1 MSTKLS
7 LPQSI
12 TTIVTENDK
21 KYLIGF
27 LLTLSI
33 YHKDTSVYILTT
45 NSVKNIIDDL
55 TPDLNSKLD
64 IHWILELE
72 TFNNISYIIFK
83 ALLEKENTL
92 YINVKTLLLNTIYV
106 ASSKDIGLM
115 PNYFKE
121 EYINKF
127 GYYNYYMIFVKN
139 KQVCK
144 LLNNKDINNIKKKY
158 DYFEFNDNVNI
169 PLLRFAYGNENTQ
182 TMVNKIMPE
191 FSSLVYD
198 KKKILS
204 IQIELDNN
212 QYSKIM
218 EILITKLTIAKM
230 YKQLI
235 SLYRIIHN
243 KWIINIPEK
252 YKTENKNGLNELI
265 HEWNETSKDI
275 KLMFMEHSNN
285 TWILP
290 NVVLTDDKKL
300 QNIEE
305 NLINSGLVLIG
316 NGDVEK
322 EGYYLKQK
330 YINNQAWIYWPKQT
344 KFLEKYINNKLP
356 SWGEKI

>member
-144 LLNNKDINNIKKKY
+144 LLNNKDINNIKKIRL
-158 DYFEFNDNVNI
+158 F
-169 PLLRFAYGNENTQ
+169 
-182 TMVNKIMPE
+182 
-191 FSSLVYD
+191 
-198 KKKILS
+198 
-204 IQIELDNN
+204 
-212 QYSKIM
+212 
-218 EILITKLTIAKM
+218 
-230 YKQLI
+230 
-235 SLYRIIHN
+235 
-243 KWIINIPEK
+243 
-252 YKTENKNGLNELI
+252 
-265 HEWNETSKDI
+265 
-275 KLMFMEHSNN
+275 
-285 TWILP
+285 
-290 NVVLTDDKKL
+290 
-300 QNIEE
+300 
-305 NLINSGLVLIG
+305 
-316 NGDVEK
+316 
-322 EGYYLKQK
+322 
-330 YINNQAWIYWPKQT
+330 
-344 KFLEKYINNKLP
+344 
-356 SWGEKI
+356 